1 MSDDSFASEPLIT
14 ECVLSSN
21 EISYSLKSLID
32 IEAADYSFIDEVIA
46 QIVCDQLQIKP
57 LTLTKAKSIR
67 EFDDHYAKRLI
78 THAIYLNLTVQ
89 DHTID
94 TASMLITRLDQH
106 QMILE
111 KTWMNK
117 IGLVIDMR
125 IDSLRFSNFTPNHKS
140 IVLLTSNKTIT
151 KQKSLTSTH
160 ILKRSFTTSQLSLK
174 SLSFSQFNEKS
185 VKLIEQLKSR
195 DATLTSVKNSKS
207 TFSLNSF
214 SFSSTNIAMIEAA
227 TYRMLVKRSD
237 VKIFAVIVLKID
249 RLITTVE
256 NKPEEVNLHELSHA
270 EVLEQV
276 KVKLFSEYHDYLDV
290 FDRAMVD
297 QLSLHCF
304 YDHKIELIDEET
316 FSRSRLYQMFDHKL
330 QKVKKYLIEHLNKEF
345 IFFSFASY
353 VSLIL
358 FAEKKDESLRFCV
371 DYRKLNALTK
381 RNRYPLPL
389 IDETL
394 ACIQESKYLTRLN
407 IIAAFNKLR
416 MHSGSEDL
424 TIFITF
430 FDSYK
435 YHVMLF
441 ELINESTFYQHYMN
455 DVLFEYL
462 HQFCQIYLDDIII
475 YSKILKKHKRHV
487 RLILNRLRE
496 ADLQIDIDKCEFH
509 VQKTIFLELL
519 MSIEKLKMN
528 SRKVQAVVDW
538 LTLNNLTQIQFF
550 IDFCNFYQRF
560 IKNFSKIVRSMIQLI
575 QKKIIFEWNEVCQT
589 AFDHMKRRMTETSIL
604 RHFDQ
609 TRDFI
614 LEIDSFDYVNDEV
627 LFQYDDEDVL
637 HSIVFYSK
645 NMSSAECNYEIYDKE
660 LLIIIWAFE
669 HWRLEL
675 KLIDISIKMFID
687 HQALTSLM
695 KDKKL
700 SRWQMRWV
708 QKLAD
713 FNFKIMY
720 RSDKQNIKIDAL
732 TRRADFVPR
741 GFDDERVQYQRTT
754 ILTSNRM
761 KIADLEKN
769 NDQSIYKQIL
779 ETNEIDENCTLLRE
793 AIARDEAQYEGIK
806 LKNCRT
812 QNEIL
817 YHDSQL
823 WVSFN
828 ELLQMNLI
836 REIHDQSSIDHSEI
850 LRTVKVI
857 KRNYYWPSMRK
868 TVDRYIRNCY
878 ICQRSKTSRDKSNDL
893 LQPLS
898 ISEQRWQNI
907 VMNFIIDLPDSYDY
921 NAILTVICRLLKERH
936 YISCITDDEGITV
949 EKTAEMLLQWVYW
962 IHDLLSFIVFD
973 RDSQFTFILW
983 KFLCKRLGISL
994 RLFIA
999 YHLRIDDQSERVN
1012 QNVERYLRFFC
1023 SYMQNDWFKWLL
1035 MIKFVDNNALS
1046 SAIFL
1051 TLFFMNK
1058 GFHPR
1063 MSFDPDIIEY
1073 ESTRERLQIDRAK
1086 NISEQM
1092 NKTLIF
1098 AREALTKTREQMV
1111 NQANKHR
1118 KKVNYEIESKM
1129 FLNERNIVTAR
1140 SFKKLNDKM
1149 LDSFQITESV
1159 DSFYKLKLSETMRI
1173 HDVFHS
1179 ELLRSAVDDSLPG
1192 QKNEPSRSIVINDED
1207 EWKIDDI
1214 LNFRR
1219 YRRRLQ
1225 YRVKWKS
1232 YDNDLNWY
1240 NADDDEFM
1248 NAQEVVDE
1256 FHTRY
1261 SRKAH

>member
-1 MSDDSFASEPLIT
+1 
-14 ECVLSSN
+14 
-21 EISYSLKSLID
+21 
-32 IEAADYSFIDEVIA
+32 
-46 QIVCDQLQIKP
+46 
-57 LTLTKAKSIR
+57 
-67 EFDDHYAKRLI
+67 
-78 THAIYLNLTVQ
+78 
-89 DHTID
+89 
-94 TASMLITRLDQH
+94 
-106 QMILE
+106 
-111 KTWMNK
+111 
-117 IGLVIDMR
+117 
-125 IDSLRFSNFTPNHKS
+125 
-140 IVLLTSNKTIT
+140 
-151 KQKSLTSTH
+151 
-160 ILKRSFTTSQLSLK
+160 
-174 SLSFSQFNEKS
+174 
-185 VKLIEQLKSR
+185 
-195 DATLTSVKNSKS
+195 
-207 TFSLNSF
+207 
-214 SFSSTNIAMIEAA
+214 MIEAA

-237 VKIFAVIVLKID
+237 VKTFAVIVLKID

-256 NKPEEVNLHELSHA
+256 NKSEEVNLHELFHA

-276 KVKLFSEYHDYLDV
+276 KVKLLSEYHDYLDV
-290 FDRAMVD
+290 FNRAMID
-297 QLSLHCF
+297 QLPLNHL

-316 FSRSRLYQMFDHKL
+316 SSRSRLYQMFNHKL
-330 QKVKKYLIEHLNKEF
+330 QKVKKYLIDHLNKEF

-358 FAEKKDESLRFCV
+358 FVEKKDDSLRFCV

-381 RNRYPLPL
+381 RNRYSLPL

-394 ACIQESKYLTRLN
+394 ARIQESKYLTRLN
-407 IIAAFNKLR
+407 IIVAFNKLR

-455 DVLFEYL
+455 DVLFKYL
-462 HQFCQIYLDDIII
+462 HQFCQTYLNDIII

-487 RLILNRLRE
+487 WLVLNRLRE
-496 ADLQIDIDKCEFH
+496 VDLQININKCEFH

-519 MSIEKLKMN
+519 MSIEELKMN
-528 SRKVQAVVDW
+528 SQKVQAVVDW
-538 LTLNNLTQIQFF
+538 STLNNLTQMQFF
-550 IDFCNFYQRF
+550 IDFCNFYRRF
-560 IKNFSKIVRSMIQLI
+560 IKNFSKIVRSMIQLT
-575 QKKIIFEWNEVCQT
+575 QKKIIFEWNEVCQI
-589 AFDHMKRRMTETSIL
+589 AFDHMKRRMIKTSIL

-609 TRDFI
+609 TREAI
-614 LEIDSFDYVNDEV
+614 LEIDSFNYVNDEV
-627 LFQYDDEDVL
+627 FSQYDDEEVL

-645 NMSSAECNYEIYDKE
+645 NMSSAECNYKIYDKE
-660 LLIIIWAFE
+660 LLIIIRAFE

-675 KLIDISIKMFID
+675 KLTDISIKMFID
-687 HQALTSLM
+687 HQALISLM
-695 KDKKL
+695 KDKEL
-700 SRWQMRWV
+700 SRRQMRWV

-713 FNFKIMY
+713 FNFRIMY
-720 RSDKQNIKIDAL
+720 QSDKQNIKVDAL
-732 TRRADFVPR
+732 TRRADVVLR
-741 GFDDERVQYQRTT
+741 DSQDERVHYQRIT

-769 NDQSIYKQIL
+769 ISEPIYKQIL

-793 AIARDEAQYEGIK
+793 AIARDKTQYEGIK

-823 WVSFN
+823 WISFN

-836 REIHDQSSIDHSEI
+836 REMHDQSSIDHSEI
-850 LRTVKVI
+850 LRTVKII
-857 KRNYYWPSMRK
+857 KRNYYWSSMRK
-868 TVDRYIRNCY
+868 TVDQYIRNCY
-878 ICQRSKTSRDKSNDL
+878 ICQRSKTSRNKSNDL

-907 VMNFIIDLPDSYDY
+907 VMNFIINLSDSYDY

-936 YISCITDDEGITV
+936 YISCITDDEDITV
-949 EKTAEMLLQWVYW
+949 EKTAEMLLQWVYRT
-962 IHDLLSFIVFD
+962 HDLPSFIVFD

-983 KFLCKRLGISL
+983 KFLCKRLSISL

-999 YHLRIDDQSERVN
+999 YHSQIDGQSERVN

-1023 SYMQNDWFKWLL
+1023 SYMQNDWFKWLF
-1035 MIKFVDNNALS
+1035 MIEFVDNNVLS
-1046 SAIFL
+1046 SVIFL
-1051 TLFFMNK
+1051 IFFFMNK
-1058 GFHPR
+1058 NFHPR

-1073 ESTRERLQIDRAK
+1073 ESTRERLQIARVKD
-1086 NISEQM
+1086 IFDHM

-1098 AREALTKTREQMV
+1098 AREALIKTREQMM
-1111 NQANKHR
+1111 NQTNKHR
-1118 KKVNYEIESKM
+1118 KKINYEIESKM

-1179 ELLRSAVDDSLPG
+1179 KLLRSAVDDSLPD
-1192 QKNEPSRSIVINDED
+1192 QKNELSKSIVINDED
-1207 EWKIDDI
+1207 EWEIDDI
-1214 LNFRR
+1214 LNFRWYWR
-1219 YRRRLQ
+1219 WLQ
-1225 YRVKWKS
+1225 YQVKWKS

-1248 NAQEVVDE
+1248 NAQEMVDE